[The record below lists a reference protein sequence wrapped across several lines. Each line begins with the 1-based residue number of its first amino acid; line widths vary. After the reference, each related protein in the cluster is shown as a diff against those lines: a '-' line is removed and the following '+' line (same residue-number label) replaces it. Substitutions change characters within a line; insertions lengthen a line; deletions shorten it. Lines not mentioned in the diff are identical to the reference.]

1 MYSSVAKLRLNFRPC
16 KKIANFAAMK
26 IEEVTAPEYAGMF
39 PHPTV
44 VYNSVEF
51 TGLNVAK
58 AARVHRLVIS
68 GSKPLLGLTVGEREG
83 AFYAP
88 FSAPFACFDF
98 NREHGAGVMMEAA
111 ALLRDAFPGL
121 HFTLPPAV
129 YAPSMTSRT
138 LLALLAAGAELSCM
152 DWNYYLDLQADFE
165 SGMTSAARN
174 KLRQALRL
182 GLKFE
187 RVDAPR
193 AYEIIRRNRQLKGY
207 SLAMSLE
214 QVEATVSGAVK
225 ADFFV
230 LCDGNA
236 DVAAAMVY
244 HVAPQIAQLIYW
256 GDDDCP
262 NAMNLLA
269 REVALYYK
277 DKGFKILDIGPSG
290 GNGYPNVG
298 LSDFK
303 DSIGCLTCAKP
314 TLVL

>member
-1 MYSSVAKLRLNFRPC
+1 MAKLRLNFRPC

-26 IEEVTAPEYAGMF
+26 IEEVTAQEYVSVF

-44 VYNSVEF
+44 VYNSVGF
-51 TGLNVAK
+51 TALNETKVAQ
-58 AARVHRLVIS
+58 VHRLVITAN
-68 GSKPLLGLTVGEREG
+68 KPLLGLTVGERCCT
-83 AFYAP
+83 FSAP
-88 FSAPFACFDF
+88 FSAPFSCFDF
-98 NREHGAGVMMEAA
+98 NREHGAGVMIEAA
-111 ALLRDAFPGL
+111 SLLRDNFPGL
-121 HFTLPPAV
+121 RLTLPPCI

-138 LLALLAAGAELSCM
+138 LLAFLAAGARLECM

-182 GLKFE
+182 GLRLV

-193 AYEIIRRNRQLKGY
+193 AYEVIRRNRQLKGY
-207 SLAMSLE
+207 DLAMSLE
-214 QVEATVSGAVK
+214 QVLATTSDAVK

-230 LCDGNA
+230 LCADNS

-244 HVAPQIAQLIYW
+244 HAAPQIAQLIYW
-256 GDDDCP
+256 GDDACP

-269 REVALYYK
+269 CEVFLYYK
-277 DKGFKILDIGPSG
+277 GKGFKMLDIGPSG
-290 GNGYPNVG
+290 GKGYPNVG

-303 DSIGCLTCAKP
+303 DSIGCLTIPKP
-314 TLVL
+314 TLAL